1 MTNSFP
7 EIFYFT
13 VYGNLLSI
21 GEMDFLELS
30 KFNSPNFL
38 ELSRTPSSQGLGK
51 MRQLITSS
59 SACKTYGESEGNRW
73 ILTAVMSTS

>member
-13 VYGNLLSI
+13 VYGNLLSL

-30 KFNSPNFL
+30 KFNSPNFP
-38 ELSRTPSSQGLGK
+38 ELSRTLSFQGLGK

-59 SACKTYGESEGNRW
+59 SVHKTYGESEGNRW
-73 ILTAVMSTS
+73 VLTAVMSMS